1 MISQWQSVAI
11 SNHQLAISGNQWQ
24 SRDEP
29 SAESIVMSGRIPL
42 ADSMSVR
49 FLPSEAKCHSAITA
63 NRCASSTPSS
73 KYLRSRASSGGI
85 VNILRG
91 NPWQSVAIRGNQ
103 SQSVAISGNQ
113 AYLISSSLTS
123 AGMAPPLPTIVCGP
137 LLLETSASTAC
148 AAVAC
153 TSLFGVVSQS
163 TRLRIAS
170 SR

>member
-1 MISQWQSVAI
+1 
-11 SNHQLAISGNQWQ
+11 
-24 SRDEP
+24 
-29 SAESIVMSGRIPL
+29 MSGRIPL
-42 ADSMSVR
+42 EDSMSVR
-49 FLPSEAKCHSAITA
+49 FLPSEAKCHSVITA

-73 KYLRSRASSGGI
+73 KYLRWRASSGGI

-91 NPWQSVAIRGNQ
+91 NQWQLVAIR
-103 SQSVAISGNQ
+103 GNQ
-113 AYLISSSLTS
+113 AYLISRSFTS

-153 TSLFGVVSQS
+153 TSLLGVVSHS
-163 TRLRIAS
+163 TMLRIAS